1 MKGLLERVAMQH
13 HTLLKQYLSAGEHT
27 VLRGDGYN
35 ELDLVGDYTR
45 DVFKLVT
52 LFHRLEVLKLVV
64 KAAYWFLFML
74 IGLGVIA
81 FLVNL
86 FFDAAR
92 PVVLWYATVA
102 VILEIVAIGVVRSES
117 QRLEQYEET
126 V

>member
-1 MKGLLERVAMQH
+1 MQH
-13 HTLLKQYLSAGEHT
+13 NYLLKPYLSSDEHT

-35 ELDLVGDYTR
+35 EPDLVGDYTR

-52 LFHRLEVLKLVV
+52 FFHRLEILKLVV
-64 KAAYWFLFML
+64 TRAYWLLFTL

-81 FLVNL
+81 FLVSLL
-86 FFDAAR
+86 FDEAR
-92 PVVLWYATVA
+92 PVVFWYGVVA
-102 VILEIVAIGVVRSES
+102 VLSEFEVIGVVFSAS